1 MKSNDETKTN
11 QDWTTDELMR
21 DFVVE
26 GFGHGYVVVRRRS
39 DGVRGSLN
47 FTHSPRSYFDFV
59 GV

>member
-39 DGVRGSLN
+39 DGAW
-47 FTHSPRSYFDFV
+47 
-59 GV
+59 